1 MKSGNMRA
9 SILAVSAALAL
20 AGAGCEKLFQKDG
33 ERTLDAGDKK
43 AAAGDMRMA
52 IKFYEA
58 ALDGTPRT
66 ADVHY
71 KLAMIYD
78 DKLNEP
84 LNALHHFE
92 RYLELAPEGKHAKE
106 AKAHQKDASLKLAES
121 LKGGAFITQAKAVR
135 LNKENLD
142 LRMLI
147 VKLKAQKNPATPVPA
162 AGPHGEVVKAPIPP
176 GARTYTV
183 AKGDTLGSIAAK
195 FYKNKARWPK
205 IRDANFP
212 GAKGTPPIQAGQEL
226 IIP

>member
-1 MKSGNMRA
+1 MRA
-9 SILAVSAALAL
+9 LIFAVSAALAL
-20 AGAGCEKLFQKDG
+20 AGVGCEKLFQKDG

-43 AAAGDMRMA
+43 VAAGDMRMA

-58 ALDGTPRT
+58 ALDGTARS
-66 ADVHY
+66 AEVHY

-84 LNALHHFE
+84 LSALHHFE

-106 AKAHQKDASLKLAES
+106 AKARQKEASLKLAES
-121 LKGGAFITQAKAVR
+121 LKGGAFVTQAEAVR
-135 LNKENLD
+135 INKENLD
-142 LRMLI
+142 LRMQI
-147 VKLKAQKNPATPVPA
+147 VKLKAQKSASTPVPA
-162 AGPHGEVVKAPIPP
+162 SGPHGEPIKAPIPP

>member
-1 MKSGNMRA
+1 MRA
-9 SILAVSAALAL
+9 WLFAALMAL
-20 AGAGCEKLFQKDG
+20 AFAGAGCEKLFQKDS

-58 ALDGTPRT
+58 ALDGTART
-66 ADVHY
+66 APVHY
-71 KLAMIYD
+71 KLALIYD

-84 LNALHHFE
+84 VSALHHFQ
-92 RYLELAPEGKHAKE
+92 RYLELAPEGAHAKE
-106 AKAHQKDASLKLAES
+106 AKAHQKECSLRLAES
-121 LKGGAFITQAKAVR
+121 LKGGAFVTQAEAVR
-135 LNKENLD
+135 LKKENFD
-142 LRMLI
+142 LRMQN
-147 VKLKAQKNPATPVPA
+147 VRLKTPKSTPA
-162 AGPHGEVVKAPIPP
+162 ASQQGGANGPPVKVPIPP
-176 GARTYTV
+176 GARTYVV

-212 GAKGTPPIQAGQEL
+212 GAKGTPPIRPGQEL

>member
-1 MKSGNMRA
+1 MRA
-9 SILAVSAALAL
+9 WFFAAFATLAF
-20 AGAGCEKLFQKDG
+20 AGAGCERLFQKDR

-43 AAAGDMRMA
+43 AAAGDLRMA

-58 ALDGTPRT
+58 ALDGTART
-66 ADVHY
+66 APVHY
-71 KLAMIYD
+71 KLAMIYG

-84 LNALHHFE
+84 VNALHHFQ
-92 RYLELAPEGKHAKE
+92 RYLELAPEGAHAKE
-106 AKAHQKDASLKLAES
+106 AKSRQKESSLRLAES
-121 LKGGAFITQAKAVR
+121 LKGGAFVTQAEAVR
-135 LNKENLD
+135 INKENFD
-142 LRMLI
+142 LRMEI
-147 VKLKAQKNPATPVPA
+147 VKLKVPKASPAPAQPGGANGQP
-162 AGPHGEVVKAPIPP
+162 VKAPIPP

-212 GAKGTPPIQAGQEL
+212 GAKGTPPIRAGQEL